1 MRFLRLQHQSTEI
14 LIRESCSEEII
25 EEREYKLGPRKF
37 RRIKMDE
44 IKKRL
49 SSTRRKL
56 SAVGR
61 IRLLVGLAVA
71 LFFVWLISP
80 ALHGLVMALYINWPF
95 FLVTLGGGLLAVY
108 LWNIGDKD
116 PAKLV
121 ALIAAVAAVAYIF
134 TAAPLRDLKYLDSLE
149 ANEIEE
155 MPDTTGVRYLPYEV
169 AARFG
174 QNTQDDST
182 LVLGDFEPLDNDEGE
197 IDWVAP
203 REPNGAWNSLVNNQD
218 GVMIIKSDGSAEL
231 VNQEFKRGEGM
242 ALHRNVRWKLKRERF
257 FVNHTNQYYVLH
269 NGELLGL
276 VPYISYKFSFPVMV
290 PQWGGVMVVHPGG
303 DIEDLS
309 PEEAI
314 NDGRFEG
321 ERLYPEQ
328 LARKVGDVWKY
339 RNGYWNTWFA
349 HEDEAIIPEIGGTD
363 EVNRSGGKAAKSS
376 GGSSANQVF
385 TNQMPFLIPTEE
397 GPQWF
402 LAAEPYGSSFSLYRA
417 IYVNAHNGEV
427 TYFRPDTGSAL
438 IGVNKALD
446 YARATFPNYQWG
458 RNAILLEP
466 RPIIKDE
473 TLYWMATITNADTAG
488 VNKTVMVNS
497 AEQGEVTVLESYED
511 VIAFV
516 EGEDTGRTVEVE
528 GDGPSG
534 ASGEPS
540 ETPENETP
548 EEQSAQPAQPA
559 ASQSSSDVSNMSE
572 EELIRVIREAAN
584 ELESRKEE

>member
-1 MRFLRLQHQSTEI
+1 
-14 LIRESCSEEII
+14 
-25 EEREYKLGPRKF
+25 
-37 RRIKMDE
+37 MDE

-49 SSTRRKL
+49 SHLWRKL
-56 SAVGR
+56 SSVGR
-61 IRLLVGLAVA
+61 VGLLVGLAVA
-71 LFFVWLISP
+71 LFFVWLVSP
-80 ALHGLVMALYINWPF
+80 AFHGLVMALYVEWPF
-95 FLVTLGGGLLAVY
+95 FLAILVGVVLGVY
-108 LWNIGDKD
+108 LWNVGDKD

-121 ALIAAVAAVAYIF
+121 AVVAAVAAVAYLFI
-134 TAAPLRDLKYLDSLE
+134 AAPLRDLKYLDSIG
-149 ANEIEE
+149 AKEIEE
-155 MPDTTGVRYLPYEV
+155 MPDTTRVRYLPYEV

-182 LVLGDFEPLDNDEGE
+182 LVLGDFEPLDNNEGG

-203 REPNGAWNSLVNNQD
+203 REPNGAWNSFINNQD
-218 GVMIIKSDGSAEL
+218 GVMVIKPDGSAEL

-242 ALHRNVRWKLKRERF
+242 ALHRNVGWALKRERF
-257 FVNHTNQYYVLH
+257 FVHHTNQYYVLH
-269 NGELLGL
+269 DGELLGV
-276 VPYISYKFSFPVMV
+276 VPYISYKFSFPVMI
-290 PQWGGVMVVHPGG
+290 PQWGGVMVVHPDG

-314 NDGRFEG
+314 KDGRFEG
-321 ERLYPEQ
+321 ERLYPER

-339 RNGYWNTWFA
+339 RNGYWNTWSA
-349 HEDEAIIPEIGGTD
+349 HEDEAVIPEIGATD
-363 EVNRSGGKAAKSS
+363 EANSSGGKAAKSS
-376 GGSSANQVF
+376 EGGSANQDL

-402 LAAEPYGSSFSLYRA
+402 LAAEPYGRSFSMYRA
-417 IYVNAHNGEV
+417 IYINAHDGEV
-427 TYFRPDTGSAL
+427 TYFKPDTGSAL

-473 TLYWMATITNADTAG
+473 TLYWMATITNADKAG

-497 AEQGEVTVLESYED
+497 AKQGEVTVLESHED
-511 VIAFV
+511 VMAFV
-516 EGEDTGRTVEVE
+516 EGEDTGRTVKVA

-534 ASGEPS
+534 ASGEAS
-540 ETPENETP
+540 ETPEIEAP
-548 EEQSAQPAQPA
+548 EEQSVQPAQSPTPQSPA
-559 ASQSSSDVSNMSE
+559 DVSNMSE

-584 ELESRKEE
+584 ELESRKED

>member
-1 MRFLRLQHQSTEI
+1 
-14 LIRESCSEEII
+14 
-25 EEREYKLGPRKF
+25 
-37 RRIKMDE
+37 MDE

-49 SSTRRKL
+49 NYLRRRLSS
-56 SAVGR
+56 VGR
-61 IRLLVGLAVA
+61 VRLLVGLAVA
-71 LFFVWLISP
+71 LFFVWLVSP
-80 ALHGLVMALYINWPF
+80 LFHGLAMALYINWPF
-95 FLVTLGGGLLAVY
+95 FLVILVGVVLGGY
-108 LWNIGDKD
+108 LWNTGDKD
-116 PAKLV
+116 PAKVIVVV
-121 ALIAAVAAVAYIF
+121 AAITAVAYML
-134 TAAPLRDLKYLDSLE
+134 TAAPLRDLKYLDSIE
-149 ANEIEE
+149 PNEVEE
-155 MPDTTGVRYLPYEV
+155 MSDTTGVRYLPYEV

-182 LVLGDFEPLDNDEGE
+182 LVLGDFEPLDNDEGG

-203 REPNGAWNSLVNNQD
+203 REPNGVWNSFINNQD
-218 GVMIIKSDGSAEL
+218 GVMVIKPDGSAEL
-231 VNQEFKRGEGM
+231 VSQEFKRGEGM
-242 ALHRNVRWKLKRERF
+242 ALHRNVAWKLKRERF
-257 FVNHTNQYYVLH
+257 FVHHTNQYYILH
-269 NGELLGL
+269 EGELLGL
-276 VPYISYKFSFPVMV
+276 VPYVSYKFSFPVMV
-290 PQWGGVMVVHPGG
+290 PQWGGVMVVHPDGE
-303 DIEDLS
+303 IEDLS

-314 NDGRFEG
+314 KDGRFEG

-339 RNGYWNTWFA
+339 RNGYWNTWSA
-349 HEDEAIIPEIGGTD
+349 HEDEAVIPDIGATGED
-363 EVNRSGGKAAKSS
+363 SSSRGKEDKSS
-376 GGSSANQVF
+376 RGSSANQVS

-402 LAAEPYGSSFSLYRA
+402 LAAEPYGSSFSMYRA
-417 IYVNAHNGEV
+417 IYINAHNGEV

-466 RPIIKDE
+466 RPIVKDE

-511 VIAFV
+511 VMAFV

-528 GDGPSG
+528 GDGPPG
-534 ASGEPS
+534 ASGEPA
-540 ETPENETP
+540 ETPENETL
-548 EEQSAQPAQPA
+548 EEQPAQSST
-559 ASQSSSDVSNMSE
+559 SQSPTDVSDMSE

-584 ELESRKEE
+584 ELESRKEK